1 MEKIALLSD
10 VHGNITA
17 LNAVLNDIE
26 KRGIKRIFCLGDYVT
41 KCAHP
46 DLVIDKLRE
55 VAEVMLI
62 GNCDY
67 VICKPENKDKNFY
80 SRKIIGEER
89 AQFLFNLPISHDFYM
104 SGHLVRIFHASPYSL
119 DAIFNPMFSNE
130 GTIYSGNELKN
141 PEDLFRNT
149 EFIGKGINDQ
159 EPDIVGY
166 GHIHTPCI
174 CRYKNKTLINTGS
187 VGIPIEMCNL
197 DIDDKNNKFS
207 TLASY
212 AIIEGTYG
220 SKELGSISFNLVRV
234 PYDIEKEVKDLEYSE
249 TPNKHIIIKSLR
261 GAIPSEL
268 NFRSGK

>member
-10 VHGNITA
+10 IHGNITA
-17 LNAVLNDIE
+17 LNAVLDDIKNRE
-26 KRGIKRIFCLGDYVT
+26 IKRIFCLGDYVT

-234 PYDIEKEVKDLEYSE
+234 PYDIEKEVKDLEYST